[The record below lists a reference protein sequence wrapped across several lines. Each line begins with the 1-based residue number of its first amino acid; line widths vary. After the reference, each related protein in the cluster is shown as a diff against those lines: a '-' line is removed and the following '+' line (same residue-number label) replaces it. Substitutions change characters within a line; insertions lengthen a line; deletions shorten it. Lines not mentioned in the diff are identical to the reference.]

1 MGTLFF
7 TLEAKQTVTSS
18 CVDKVLR
25 VNPPQLGGRG
35 RLCSTKAN
43 VFLRA
48 EQQSAA
54 VDPHRACRKPRTRTT
69 STLWDKQDTRESHG
83 DKLKDNVSS
92 EPLVS
97 GLLPHTSHSNLPPQ
111 HKTPQNASD
120 LGKRVFKE
128 RIVFHGLVL

>member
-1 MGTLFF
+1 MRTLF

-25 VNPPQLGGRG
+25 VNPPVG
-35 RLCSTKAN
+35 RLWPTKAN

-111 HKTPQNASD
+111 HKTLHNASE

-128 RIVFHGLVL
+128 WIVFHGFVL